1 MMMHSQRKTQ
11 TDIART
17 LNRSMSTISRELKR
31 HTLSEYRASLAQ
43 TSYQE
48 NRKKCKAEPKLKQEV
63 YRQLVQ
69 TKVLNEGW
77 SPEQLGHRLALEKSD
92 LSISTTRFIERF
104 IKVGLMLGSI
114 KPAKNYDIKAKIDRA
129 KITLKQGARFRFRI
143 R

>member
-11 TDIART
+11 TDIARA

-48 NRKKCKAEPKLKQEV
+48 NRKKCKAEPKLNQEV

-69 TKVLNEGW
+69 TKVLSEGW
-77 SPEQLGHRLALEKSD
+77 SSEQLSHRLTLEKSD
-92 LSISTTRFIERF
+92 LSISHNTI
-104 IKVGLMLGSI
+104 
-114 KPAKNYDIKAKIDRA
+114 YRA
-129 KITLKQGARFRFRI
+129 IYRG
-143 R
+143 

>member
-92 LSISTTRFIERF
+92 LSISTTRFI
-104 IKVGLMLGSI
+104 KVGLMLESI